1 MRGWRTTRALRTLLV
16 SILLAVVALPAA
28 GAAELDING
37 YFDDDNSS
45 VHEQDIDSIAA
56 AGITLGCNPP
66 ANTNFCP
73 AQDVT
78 RGEMAA
84 FLRRAKGLPF
94 VTTDYFWDDNGSTF
108 EDDINAIAA
117 DGITQGCGG
126 GRYCGSVPM
135 RRSEMA
141 AMLANALRLP
151 QSSTDHFVDDNGNP
165 LEEAINSIAD
175 AGVTLGCNPP
185 DNDRFCPDLTVSR
198 AQMASFLTRAFDL
211 PAVYIEGPLEF
222 ALPFSGVCDSQQTS
236 CSATITL
243 PSIDAYLINEGWFY
257 KPPFAPGEQA
267 LFEAGTTDF
276 RARLDGIAIDL
287 DSAPTESE
295 GGSFV
300 RRFTGTIPRLSK
312 GSHEVTGEWR
322 WDGTVVYETRLTLI
336 ID

>member
-1 MRGWRTTRALRTLLV
+1 MRRAIRTLGV
-16 SILLAVVALPAA
+16 SLLLAFVAVPSAA
-28 GAAELDING
+28 ALAVGSDG
-37 YFDDDNSS
+37 YFDDDNAS

-66 ANTNFCP
+66 ANTHFCP
-73 AQDVT
+73 SQDVT

-84 FLRRAKGLPF
+84 FIRRAKGLPF

-117 DGITQGCGG
+117 DGITAGCGG
-126 GRYCGSVPM
+126 GRYCGSNPM

-141 AMLANALRLP
+141 AMLANALQLP
-151 QSSTDHFVDDNGNP
+151 QSTIDHFTDDNGNS

-185 DNDRFCPDLTVSR
+185 TNDQFCPDLTVSR

-211 PAVYIEGPLEF
+211 PPVSLEAPLEL
-222 ALPFSGVCDSQQTS
+222 AVPFSGVCDAQQTS
-236 CSATITL
+236 CNATITL
-243 PSIDAYLINEGWFY
+243 PSIDAYLIEEGWFY
-257 KPPFAPGEQA
+257 RPPFAPGEQT

-276 RARLDGIAIDL
+276 RARLDGVPVSLISTPIA
-287 DSAPTESE
+287 SE

-300 RRFTGTIPRLSK
+300 KRFSGQIPRLSV
-312 GSHEVTGEWR
+312 GSHEVIGEWR
-322 WDGTVVYETRLTLI
+322 WNGTLIYETRITLI
-336 ID
+336 IE